1 MSLKSQIVNFLLAA
15 QYLRPMLIPL
25 NILVMVVELLFG
37 S

>member
-1 MSLKSQIVNFLLAA
+1 MSLRSQVVNFLLAA

-25 NILVMVVELLFG
+25 NVLVMFVELLFG